1 MIIDNNAI
9 TATINWGSGESN
21 TIASNRKENNYIGQY
36 TLLDKNTCEVWAEL
50 RLYATPSRH
59 YACFWL
65 FGRKNGCI
73 SGGAYAGG
81 YGYHRAS
88 AAAGAAIKRAG
99 ITLSDSIS
107 GVGDSAIKEALK
119 AIGVACGINPVVID
133 SHA

>member
-1 MIIDNNAI
+1 MATIDTI
-9 TATINWGSGESN
+9 TATINWNSDKSN
-21 TIASNRKENNYIGQY
+21 TISNNRKEKNYIGQY

-65 FGRKNGCI
+65 FGRDNGCLC
-73 SGGAYAGG
+73 GGAYAGG

-88 AAAGAAIKRAG
+88 AAADAAIKRTG

-107 GVGDSAIKEALK
+107 GRGDSAIRDALK
-119 AIGVACGINPVVID
+119 AIGAACGIDPVVID
-133 SHA
+133 AHA